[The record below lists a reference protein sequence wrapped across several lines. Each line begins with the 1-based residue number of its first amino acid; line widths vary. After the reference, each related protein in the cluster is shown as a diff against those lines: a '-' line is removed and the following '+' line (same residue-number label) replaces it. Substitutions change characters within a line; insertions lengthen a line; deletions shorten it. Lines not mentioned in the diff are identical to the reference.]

1 MPLHQDY
8 LDTMKGESSD
18 LKNSGGPHGGACTAA
33 AYLSRFVDEVV
44 EWAHIDIASTCGIFP
59 NK

>member
-1 MPLHQDY
+1 
-8 LDTMKGESSD
+8 MKGESSD

-33 AYLSRFVDEVV
+33 AYLSRFVDEGV
-44 EWAHIDIASTCGIFP
+44 EWAHIDIASTAGIFP